1 MFHFLHCYFPVKIFG
16 FISKLVFCGYGI
28 ISVLSK
34 QTQAHEI
41 KSKNRIDFRT
51 IDMSVPKWPL
61 IDQRKAVPVVAINRY
76 VEACLLCET
85 GSGQR
90 SNACRMRASLRL
102 RSTGVCNLWA
112 ARIVGKL
119 GQQQKA
125 AKSVSRCAA
134 ASDKG
139 METRTE
145 RLAYAESM
153 VKRRPHGE

>member
-1 MFHFLHCYFPVKIFG
+1 
-16 FISKLVFCGYGI
+16 
-28 ISVLSK
+28 
-34 QTQAHEI
+34 
-41 KSKNRIDFRT
+41 
-51 IDMSVPKWPL
+51 MSVQKWLL

-85 GSGQR
+85 ESGQR
-90 SNACRMRASLRL
+90 SNACRMRASSRS

-119 GQQQKA
+119 GQQHKA
-125 AKSVSRCAA
+125 AKSVSRCAS